1 MLKNY
6 LKTTWRNLIRHKL
19 FSTINIAG
27 LGIGFAAVWLMVLFV
42 ADELSFDQY
51 HTKADRI
58 YRVVHYAQWPGGN
71 LKLAPTSAPFA
82 EALKREYPEIEQTVR
97 IVPEGGGIIHLG
109 EKQLEVNDIY
119 FADPS
124 VFDIFSIS
132 FLYGNPKTA
141 LTHDKSIVITRS
153 LAEKLFGDAS
163 KALNQPIQFSN
174 NFENLVTGVIEDIPA
189 NSHLQFS
196 ALRSLSTNWT
206 DGWQNFS
213 LYTYILLKPN
223 ANVQT
228 LESKLSGF
236 YPKYLKGE
244 MGTLDYRMELQP
256 LTSIHL
262 HSHLDY
268 EAGPNGDI
276 TTIYIFILVTVLILV
291 IACINY
297 INLYTA
303 RSSTRVREVGVRK
316 AIGSPRAQLVQQFL
330 LESNLF
336 TGIAAI
342 IGFVLANIA
351 LPYFNQLA
359 DKTLILS
366 QFGVATTIGIFI
378 LFSLLVGVV
387 SGIYPALLLSNF
399 HPVSALKNQ
408 VSKIGKGSSLRK
420 TLVVFQ
426 FTTTVIM
433 IVGSLVIYLQLQ
445 YTSTKN
451 LGFNKDQVT
460 TFHIDNEEVRTQV
473 SALKQQLLQS
483 PLIES
488 VASASNPIGNNNI
501 GTNGIFFEQNGE
513 MPTSTQVV
521 QKFLVDSDF
530 LHTLEIKL
538 LKGRNFSP
546 DIISDRMEAV
556 LVNEALVKKMGW
568 QEPIGK
574 RVKYFIDNQGNTQDA
589 KVIGVV
595 KDFHIYSLQHKI
607 EPLVLQMPPPSERDN
622 IYLRIQPD
630 KTQQALAFIEKTF
643 HAFDPSARLNFHF
656 LDDNFS
662 KQYQTE
668 QKQGEVLFV
677 FTILSILIACL
688 GLLGLAAFTAEQRI
702 KEIGIRKVLGAS
714 VLSIVTLLST
724 DFLKLVVIA
733 IVIATPIA
741 WYAIQQWLQN
751 FAYHFAVSGWLF
763 LISGFVVISI
773 ALLTVSILA
782 IKAARE
788 NPVKSL
794 RSE

>member
-19 FSTINIAG
+19 FSIINIAG

-42 ADELSFDQY
+42 ADELSFDHY

-124 VFDIFSIS
+124 VVDIFSIS
-132 FLYGNPKTA
+132 FLHGNPKTA

-196 ALRSLSTNWT
+196 ALRSLAANWT

-228 LESKLSGF
+228 LESKLTGF

-276 TTIYIFILVTVLILV
+276 TIIYIFILVTVLILV

-303 RSSTRVREVGVRK
+303 RSSTRIREVGVRK
-316 AIGSPRAQLVQQFL
+316 AIGSPRTQLIQQFL
-330 LESNLF
+330 IESNLF

-342 IGFVLANIA
+342 IGFILANIA

-359 DKTLILS
+359 NKTLILS
-366 QFGVATTIGIFI
+366 QFGVGTTIGIFI
-378 LFSLLVGVV
+378 LFSLLIGIV
-387 SGIYPALLLSNF
+387 SGMYPALLLSNF
-399 HPVSALKNQ
+399 HPVAALKNQ
-408 VSKIGKGSSLRK
+408 VSKIGKGNNLRK

-433 IVGSLVIYLQLQ
+433 IVGSLVIYLQLR

-473 SALKQQLLQS
+473 GALKQQLLQS
-483 PLIES
+483 SLVES
-488 VASASNPIGNNNI
+488 VAAASNPIGNNNI
-501 GTNGIFFEQNGE
+501 GTNGLFFEQNGE
-513 MPTSTQVV
+513 MLTNTQVV

-530 LHTLEIKL
+530 LNTLEIKL
-538 LKGRNFSP
+538 VKGRNFSP
-546 DIISDRMEAV
+546 NIISDRMEAV

-574 RVKYFIDNQGNTQDA
+574 RVKYYIDNQGNTQEA

-622 IYLRIQPD
+622 IYLRIHPD
-630 KTQQALAFIEKTF
+630 KTQEVLAFIEKTY
-643 HAFDPSARLNFHF
+643 HTFDPSARLNFHF

-668 QKQGEVLFV
+668 QKQGQVLFV

-714 VLSIVTLLST
+714 VLSIVTLLSA

-751 FAYHFAVSGWLF
+751 FAYHFSVSGWLF
-763 LISGFVVISI
+763 FFSGFIVIAI